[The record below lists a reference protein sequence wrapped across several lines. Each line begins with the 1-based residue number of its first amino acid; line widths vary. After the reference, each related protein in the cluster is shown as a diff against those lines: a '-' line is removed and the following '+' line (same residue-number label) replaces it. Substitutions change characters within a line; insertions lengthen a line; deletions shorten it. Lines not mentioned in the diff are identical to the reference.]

1 MKKSRLV
8 IPAELLTTID
18 VMNTLGGGT
27 TEPSIQLKAFPTHR
41 RITIRIPGV
50 SLDHVKVEVNNNQLL
65 IYYFNILRS
74 QGNELRF
81 KRVLYDKSIP
91 YFVDASKI
99 TAEEEKLSVVVKLP
113 FNELANGEHRE
124 ISINR

>member
-8 IPAELLTTID
+8 IPSELLTTID
-18 VMNTLGGGT
+18 VVNTLGGGT
-27 TEPSIQLKAFPTHR
+27 SEPRMNLKAYNTHR
-41 RITIRIPGV
+41 QITIRIPGV

-65 IYYFNILRS
+65 IYYFNILQSR
-74 QGNELRF
+74 GNELRF

-91 YFVDASKI
+91 YFVDATKI
-99 TAEEEKLSVVVKLP
+99 TAKAMDQRVVVKLP